1 MLDMGDQVIECPQS
15 LLDAAGGCTPV
26 RTAVVNAINTL
37 AMSSARDATDAGLI
51 EPVLV
56 GILDEIRAAAD
67 SIGWDIATYEVI
79 EANGEEEAAM
89 ASAGAAGRGAVGA
102 LMKGHLHTDTF
113 MKAVLNRDAGLR
125 MGQPLAHIAHLTVPG
140 KQGSIILSDGALN
153 PAPDVEQ
160 KKAIVRYTVELAR
173 ALGNARPKVALLSAS
188 EVVSP
193 KVPSTLD
200 AVEITKWAK
209 EAITDADVDGPLAFD
224 LAVSLEA
231 VEIKGIKGSAV
242 AGQADILVVPDIVSG
257 NALMKMMIRYMGA
270 CLGGVVVGAKVPI
283 ILTSRAD
290 APAARLASAAL
301 AAALTRAA

>member
-1 MLDMGDQVIECPQS
+1 MGEHVIECPQS
-15 LLDAAGGCTPV
+15 LLQAAGGGTPV

-37 AMSSARDATDAGLI
+37 ALSSARDATDAGLI

-56 GILDEIRAAAD
+56 GNLGEIRAAAD
-67 SIGWDIATYEVI
+67 SIGWDIAIYEVI
-79 EANGEEEAAM
+79 EANGEEAAAM
-89 ASAGAAGRGAVGA
+89 ASAASAGRGAVGA

-140 KQGSIILSDGALN
+140 KTGSIILSDGALN

-193 KVPSTLD
+193 KVPSTVD
-200 AVEITKWAK
+200 AVEIAKWAK
-209 EAITDADVDGPLAFD
+209 DAIADADVDGPLAFD
-224 LAVSLEA
+224 LAVSPEA

-301 AAALTRAA
+301 AAALTRVS